1 MYFYKGF
8 NNYDWL
14 SELTSEG
21 LDVVTTSPQDRNI
34 YIIKTH

>member
-1 MYFYKGF
+1 MMIDYV
-8 NNYDWL
+8 

-21 LDVVTTSPQDRNI
+21 LDVVITSPQDRNI